1 MVKIIS
7 RENRQLVLVI
17 VIIVGAIVLS
27 RMLGATRTLPQA
39 TSSSVALPVTATE
52 LKKGA
57 YPVQI
62 RSTGRVIPRGT
73 VSITPQVSG
82 RVVWVSD
89 HLYGG
94 GYLVRDEVLFRVEAA
109 DYENDV
115 AREGAAVAKAQTD
128 LALERAEADASV
140 AEWRGLN
147 SGVEPSPLVSRVPQI
162 AQADAEVAAAKA
174 RLAQAELNLS
184 RTHYRLPF
192 DGRVISSTLEPGAY
206 ILAGQSYGEIYNQN
220 SLEVVLSLAQADLPW
235 LRRPDEVDVD
245 IINFNEPDV
254 EPGVESDRK
263 SIGGKILRMGAI
275 LDDATRFQQV
285 VIKPLGDGSLLPGML
300 VEVVLRSSPVADTW
314 KVPASAVQSD
324 QVIWQVD
331 ENTTLRRV
339 EPQVIATLSDSVIV
353 RLPVNTDS
361 VLVVDA
367 PISGVIEG
375 AKVVVLN
382 SQDKPRRE

>member
-17 VIIVGAIVLS
+17 AIIVGAIVLS

-39 TSSSVALPVTATE
+39 ISNSVGLPVTATE

-89 HLYGG
+89 HLFGG
-94 GYLVRDEVLFRVEAA
+94 GYLVRNEVLFRVEAA

-115 AREGAAVAKAQTD
+115 ARERAAVAKAQTD
-128 LALERAEADASV
+128 LALERAEADAAV

-147 SGVEPSPLVSRVPQI
+147 PAVEPPPLVSRVPQI

-192 DGRVISSTLEPGAY
+192 DGRVIASTLEPGAY
-206 ILAGQSYGEIYNQN
+206 ILAGQSYGEIYNQD
-220 SLEVVLSLAQADLPW
+220 SLEIVLSLAQADLPW

-245 IINFNEPDV
+245 IINFNAPDG
-254 EPGVESDRK
+254 ESGVESDRK

-285 VIKPLGDGSLLPGML
+285 VIKPVGDGNLLPGML

-314 KVPASAVQSD
+314 KVPASAVQSG

-331 ENTTLRRV
+331 ESATLRRV
-339 EPQVIATLSDSVIV
+339 EPQIIATLSDSVIV

-367 PISGVIEG
+367 PISGVIDG
-375 AKVVVLN
+375 AKVVVLD

>member
-39 TSSSVALPVTATE
+39 TSSSVGLPVTATE
-52 LKKGA
+52 LRKGA

-115 AREGAAVAKAQTD
+115 ARERAAVAKAQTD
-128 LALERAEADASV
+128 LALERAEADAAV

-147 SGVEPSPLVSRVPQI
+147 PGVKPSPLVSRVPQI

-245 IINFNEPDV
+245 IINFNEQDV
-254 EPGVESDRK
+254 EPGVQSDRK

-285 VIKPLGDGSLLPGML
+285 VIKPVGDGSLLPGML

-314 KVPASAVQSD
+314 KVPASAVQSG

-331 ENTTLRRV
+331 ENATLRRV

>member
-17 VIIVGAIVLS
+17 AIIVGAIVLS

-39 TSSSVALPVTATE
+39 ISNSVGLPVTATE

-89 HLYGG
+89 HLFGG
-94 GYLVRDEVLFRVEAA
+94 GYLVRNEVLFRVEAA

-115 AREGAAVAKAQTD
+115 ARERAAVAKAQTD
-128 LALERAEADASV
+128 LALERAEADAAV

-147 SGVEPSPLVSRVPQI
+147 PAVEPPPLVSRVPQI

-192 DGRVISSTLEPGAY
+192 DGRVIASTLEPGAY
-206 ILAGQSYGEIYNQN
+206 ILAGQSYGEIYNQD
-220 SLEVVLSLAQADLPW
+220 SLEIVLSLAQADLPW

-245 IINFNEPDV
+245 IINFNAPDD
-254 EPGVESDRK
+254 ESGVESDRK
-263 SIGGKILRMGAI
+263 AIGGKILRMGAI

-285 VIKPLGDGSLLPGML
+285 VIKPVGDGNLLPGML

-314 KVPASAVQSD
+314 KVPASAVQSG

-331 ENTTLRRV
+331 ESATLRRV
-339 EPQVIATLSDSVIV
+339 EPQIIATLSDSVIV

-367 PISGVIEG
+367 PISGVIDG
-375 AKVVVLN
+375 AKVVVLD

>member
-17 VIIVGAIVLS
+17 AIIIGAIVLS

-39 TSSSVALPVTATE
+39 TSNSVGLPVTATE

-89 HLYGG
+89 HLFGG
-94 GYLVRDEVLFRVEAA
+94 GYLVRNEVLFRVEAA

-115 AREGAAVAKAQTD
+115 ARERAAVAKAQTD
-128 LALERAEADASV
+128 LALERAEADAAV

-147 SGVEPSPLVSRVPQI
+147 PAVEPPPLVSRVPQI

-192 DGRVISSTLEPGAY
+192 DGRVIASTLEPGAY
-206 ILAGQSYGEIYNQN
+206 ILAGQSYGEIYNQD
-220 SLEVVLSLAQADLPW
+220 SLEIVLSLAQADLPW

-245 IINFNEPDV
+245 IINFNAPDD
-254 EPGVESDRK
+254 ESGVESDRK

-285 VIKPLGDGSLLPGML
+285 VIKPVGDGNLLPGML

-314 KVPASAVQSD
+314 KVPASAVQSG

-331 ENTTLRRV
+331 ESATLRRV
-339 EPQVIATLSDSVIV
+339 EPQIIATLSDSVIV

-375 AKVVVLN
+375 AKVVVLD
-382 SQDKPRRE
+382 SQDKPGRE